1 MKTRYLLLIIFL
13 ILGSCSG
20 DNEIADPKK
29 INPNEVIA
37 NANMLKQIKFE
48 VAKIIPIKRTLDIPG
63 SIEVKQKLLARI
75 GSPVQGRIIEINGEL
90 GNTVKKGDILAVIN
104 STELAK
110 QQLAYIK
117 AVQMVELKTKAYER
131 AVLLFDA
138 DVVSEAQKL
147 QRKTEL
153 SSAKADMEAS
163 KDQLFVMGM
172 TVEEIEAITS
182 ETQIDA
188 ITNIVAKIDGKIIK
202 KNVNVGQVVD
212 PTEDIFTIAM
222 LDEVWGVAQIPER
235 QIGFLTEGDDLLI
248 DVPAYEDKLVE
259 GKITYLGDIV
269 DPVTRTVTIR
279 TEIDNNNGLLKPDM
293 LITMKVSGMKIEKV
307 GVPINAIVSIDD
319 SPNIFV
325 KTGKD
330 KFLLRPVTLGIKNKE
345 FVHIDDGLL
354 EGEEVVIDGAFHLNN
369 ERLYTK
375 E

>member
-1 MKTRYLLLIIFL
+1 MKTQYLLLFIFL
-13 ILGSCSG
+13 ILGSCSN
-20 DNEIADPKK
+20 DKEIVDVKK
-29 INPNEVIA
+29 KNPNEVVASAEI
-37 NANMLKQIKFE
+37 LDQIKFE
-48 VAKIIPIKRTLDIPG
+48 PAKIIPIKKTLDIPG
-63 SIEVKQKLLARI
+63 SIEVKQNLLARI
-75 GSPVQGRIIEINGEL
+75 GSPVQGRIIEIKGEL
-90 GNTVKKGDILAVIN
+90 GKTVKQGDVLAVIN

-117 AVQMVELKTKAYER
+117 SVQMVELKTKAYER

-153 SSAKADMEAS
+153 SAAKADMEAS

-172 TVEEIEAITS
+172 TIDEIEAIQS
-182 ETQIDA
+182 EIQIDA

-222 LDEVWGVAQIPER
+222 LNEVWGVAQVPER
-235 QIGFLTEGDDLLI
+235 QIGFLKEGDDLLI
-248 DVPAYEDKLVE
+248 DVPAYENKSVE

-279 TEIDNNNGLLKPDM
+279 TEIDNAHGLLKPDM
-293 LITMKVSGMKIEKV
+293 LITMKVSGKSIEKV

-319 SPNIFV
+319 IPNIFV
-325 KTGKD
+325 KTGEN
-330 KFLLRPVTLGIKNKE
+330 KFLMRPVTLGVKNKDA
-345 FVHIDDGLL
+345 VHIDDGLL

-369 ERLYTK
+369 ERLYAK

>member
-1 MKTRYLLLIIFL
+1 MKTQYLLLFILL
-13 ILGSCSG
+13 ILGSCSN
-20 DNEIADPKK
+20 DKEITDVKK
-29 INPNEVIA
+29 KNPNEVIA
-37 NANMLKQIKFE
+37 SKEILDQIKFE
-48 VAKIIPIKRTLDIPG
+48 PAKVIPIKKTLDIPG
-63 SIEVKQKLLARI
+63 SIEVKQNLLARI
-75 GSPVQGRIIEINGEL
+75 GSPVQGRIIEIKGEL
-90 GNTVKKGDILAVIN
+90 GKTVKQGDVLSVIN

-117 AVQMVELKTKAYER
+117 SVQMVELKTKSYER

-147 QRKTEL
+147 ERKTEL
-153 SSAKADMEAS
+153 SAAKADMEAS
-163 KDQLFVMGM
+163 KDQLSVMGM
-172 TVEEIEAITS
+172 TVEDIEAIQS

-188 ITNIVAKIDGKIIK
+188 TTNIVAKIDGKIIK

-222 LDEVWGVAQIPER
+222 LNEVWGVAQVPER
-235 QIGFLTEGDDLLI
+235 QIGFLKEGDELLI
-248 DVPAYEDKLVE
+248 DVPAYESKFVE

-279 TEIDNNNGLLKPDM
+279 TEIDNAHGLLKPDM
-293 LITMKVSGMKIEKV
+293 LITMKVSGKKIEKV

-319 SPNIFV
+319 IPNIFV
-325 KTGKD
+325 KTGEN
-330 KFLLRPVTLGIKNKE
+330 KFLMRPVTLGIKNKDA
-345 FVHIDDGLL
+345 VHIDDGLL

-369 ERLYTK
+369 ERLYAK

>member
-1 MKTRYLLLIIFL
+1 MKTRYLLLLIFL
-13 ILGSCSG
+13 ILGSCGG
-20 DNEIADPKK
+20 DKEIADPKK

-37 NANMLKQIKFE
+37 NADMLKQIKFE
-48 VAKIIPIKRTLDIPG
+48 AAKIIPIKRTLDIPG

-90 GNTVKKGDILAVIN
+90 GDTVKQGDVLAVIN

-117 AVQMVELKTKAYER
+117 SVQMVELKTKAYER

-172 TVEEIEAITS
+172 TVAEIEAIKS

-222 LDEVWGVAQIPER
+222 LNEVWGVAQIPER
-235 QIGFLTEGDDLLI
+235 QIGFLKEGDDLLI

-279 TEIDNNNGLLKPDM
+279 TEIDNNHGLLKPDM

-307 GVPINAIVSIDD
+307 GVPINAIVSINDI
-319 SPNIFV
+319 PNIFV
-325 KTGKD
+325 KTGNN

-345 FVHIDDGLL
+345 FAHIDDGLL

>member
-1 MKTRYLLLIIFL
+1 MKTQYLLLFIFL
-13 ILGSCSG
+13 ILGSCSN
-20 DNEIADPKK
+20 DKEIVDVKK
-29 INPNEVIA
+29 KNPNEVVASAEI
-37 NANMLKQIKFE
+37 LDQIKFE
-48 VAKIIPIKRTLDIPG
+48 SAKIIPIKKSLDIPG
-63 SIEVKQKLLARI
+63 SIEVKQNLLARI
-75 GSPVQGRIIEINGEL
+75 GSPVQGRIIEIKGEL
-90 GNTVKKGDILAVIN
+90 GKTVKQGDVLAVIN

-117 AVQMVELKTKAYER
+117 SVQMVELKTKAFER

-153 SSAKADMEAS
+153 SAAKADMEAS

-172 TVEEIEAITS
+172 TIDEIEAIQS
-182 ETQIDA
+182 EIQIDA
-188 ITNIVAKIDGKIIK
+188 TTNIVAKIDGKIIK

-222 LDEVWGVAQIPER
+222 LNEVWGVAQVPER
-235 QIGFLTEGDDLLI
+235 QIGFLKEGDDVLI
-248 DVPAYEDKLVE
+248 DVPAYEDKSVE

-279 TEIDNNNGLLKPDM
+279 TEIDNAHGLLKPDM
-293 LITMKVSGMKIEKV
+293 LISMKVSGKSIEKV

-319 SPNIFV
+319 IPNIFV
-325 KTGKD
+325 KTGEN
-330 KFLLRPVTLGIKNKE
+330 KFLMRPVTLGVKNKDA
-345 FVHIDDGLL
+345 VHIDDGLL

-369 ERLYTK
+369 ERLYAK

>member
-1 MKTRYLLLIIFL
+1 MKTQYLLLFIFL
-13 ILGSCSG
+13 ILGSCSN
-20 DNEIADPKK
+20 DKEIADVKK
-29 INPNEVIA
+29 KNPNEVIA
-37 NANMLKQIKFE
+37 SAEILDQIKFE
-48 VAKIIPIKRTLDIPG
+48 PAKIIPIKKTLDIPG
-63 SIEVKQKLLARI
+63 SIEVKQNLLARI
-75 GSPVQGRIIEINGEL
+75 GSPVQGRIIEIKGEL
-90 GNTVKKGDILAVIN
+90 GKTVKQGDVLAVIN

-117 AVQMVELKTKAYER
+117 SVQMVELKTKAYER

-153 SSAKADMEAS
+153 SAAKADMEAS
-163 KDQLFVMGM
+163 KDQLSVMGM
-172 TVEEIEAITS
+172 TVTEIEAIQS

-188 ITNIVAKIDGKIIK
+188 TTNIVAKIDGKIIK

-222 LDEVWGVAQIPER
+222 LNEVWGVAQVPER
-235 QIGFLTEGDDLLI
+235 QIGFLKEGDDLLI
-248 DVPAYEDKLVE
+248 DVPAYESKFVE

-279 TEIDNNNGLLKPDM
+279 TEIDNTHGLLKPDM
-293 LITMKVSGMKIEKV
+293 LITMKVSGKKIEKV

-319 SPNIFV
+319 IPNIFV
-325 KTGKD
+325 KTGEN
-330 KFLLRPVTLGIKNKE
+330 KFLMRPVTLGIKNKDA
-345 FVHIDDGLL
+345 VHIDDGLL

-369 ERLYTK
+369 ERLYAK

>member
-1 MKTRYLLLIIFL
+1 MKTQYLLLFIFL
-13 ILGSCSG
+13 ILGSCSN
-20 DNEIADPKK
+20 DKEIVDVKK
-29 INPNEVIA
+29 KNPNEVVASAEI
-37 NANMLKQIKFE
+37 LDQIKFE
-48 VAKIIPIKRTLDIPG
+48 PAKIIPIKKTLDIPG
-63 SIEVKQKLLARI
+63 SIEVKQNLLARI
-75 GSPVQGRIIEINGEL
+75 GSPVQGRIIEIKGEL
-90 GNTVKKGDILAVIN
+90 GKTVKQGDVLAVIN

-117 AVQMVELKTKAYER
+117 SVQMVELKTKAYER

-153 SSAKADMEAS
+153 SAAKADMEAS

-172 TVEEIEAITS
+172 TIDEIEAIQS
-182 ETQIDA
+182 EIQIDA
-188 ITNIVAKIDGKIIK
+188 TTNIVAKIDGKIIK

-222 LDEVWGVAQIPER
+222 LSEVWGVAQVPER
-235 QIGFLTEGDDLLI
+235 QIGFLKEGDDLLI
-248 DVPAYEDKLVE
+248 DVPAYENKSVE

-279 TEIDNNNGLLKPDM
+279 TEIDNAHGLLKPDM
-293 LITMKVSGMKIEKV
+293 LITMKVSGKSIEKV

-319 SPNIFV
+319 IPNIFV
-325 KTGKD
+325 KTGEK
-330 KFLLRPVTLGIKNKE
+330 KFLMRPVTLGVKNKDA
-345 FVHIDDGLL
+345 VHIDDGLL

-369 ERLYTK
+369 ERLYAK

>member
-1 MKTRYLLLIIFL
+1 MKTQYLLLFIFL
-13 ILGSCSG
+13 ILGSCSN
-20 DNEIADPKK
+20 DKEIVDVKK
-29 INPNEVIA
+29 KNPNEVVASAEI
-37 NANMLKQIKFE
+37 LDQIKFE
-48 VAKIIPIKRTLDIPG
+48 PAKIIPIKKTLDIPG
-63 SIEVKQKLLARI
+63 SIEVKQNLLARI
-75 GSPVQGRIIEINGEL
+75 GSPVQGRIIEIKGEL
-90 GNTVKKGDILAVIN
+90 GKTVKQGDVLAVIN

-117 AVQMVELKTKAYER
+117 SVQMVELKTKAYER

-153 SSAKADMEAS
+153 SAAKADMEAS

-172 TVEEIEAITS
+172 TIDEIEAIQS
-182 ETQIDA
+182 EIQIDA
-188 ITNIVAKIDGKIIK
+188 TTNIVAKIDGKIIK

-222 LDEVWGVAQIPER
+222 LSEVWGVAQVPER
-235 QIGFLTEGDDLLI
+235 QIGFLKEGDDLLI
-248 DVPAYEDKLVE
+248 DVPAYEDKSVE

-279 TEIDNNNGLLKPDM
+279 TEIDNAHGLLKPDM
-293 LITMKVSGMKIEKV
+293 LITMKVSGKSIEKV

-319 SPNIFV
+319 IPNIFV
-325 KTGKD
+325 KTGEN
-330 KFLLRPVTLGIKNKE
+330 KFLMRPVTLGVKNKDA
-345 FVHIDDGLL
+345 VHIDDGLL

-369 ERLYTK
+369 ERLYAK

>member
-1 MKTRYLLLIIFL
+1 MKTQYLLLFIFL
-13 ILGSCSG
+13 ILGSCSN
-20 DNEIADPKK
+20 DREIADVKK
-29 INPNEVIA
+29 KNPNEVTASSEI
-37 NANMLKQIKFE
+37 LDQIKFE
-48 VAKIIPIKRTLDIPG
+48 PAKIIPIKKTLDIPG
-63 SIEVKQKLLARI
+63 SIEVKQNLLARI
-75 GSPVQGRIIEINGEL
+75 GSPVQGRIIEIKGEL
-90 GNTVKKGDILAVIN
+90 GKTVKQGDVLAVIN

-117 AVQMVELKTKAYER
+117 SVQMVELKTKAYER

-153 SSAKADMEAS
+153 SAAKADMEAS
-163 KDQLFVMGM
+163 KDQLTVMGM
-172 TVEEIEAITS
+172 TVKEIEAIQS

-188 ITNIVAKIDGKIIK
+188 TTNIVAKIDGKIIK

-222 LDEVWGVAQIPER
+222 LNEVWGVAQVPER
-235 QIGFLTEGDDLLI
+235 QIGFLKEGDDLLI
-248 DVPAYEDKLVE
+248 DVPAYESKFVE

-279 TEIDNNNGLLKPDM
+279 TEIDNAHGLLKPDM
-293 LITMKVSGMKIEKV
+293 LITMKVSGKKIEKV

-319 SPNIFV
+319 IPNIFV
-325 KTGKD
+325 KTGEN
-330 KFLLRPVTLGIKNKE
+330 KFLMRPVTLGIKNKDA
-345 FVHIDDGLL
+345 VHIDDGLL

-369 ERLYTK
+369 ERLYAK

>member
-1 MKTRYLLLIIFL
+1 MKTQYLLLFIFL
-13 ILGSCSG
+13 ILGSCSN
-20 DNEIADPKK
+20 DSEIADIKK
-29 INPNEVIA
+29 KNPNEVTASSEI
-37 NANMLKQIKFE
+37 LDQIKFE
-48 VAKIIPIKRTLDIPG
+48 PAKITPIKKTLDIPG
-63 SIEVKQKLLARI
+63 SIEVKQNLLARI
-75 GSPVQGRIIEINGEL
+75 GSPVQGRIIEIKGEL
-90 GNTVKKGDILAVIN
+90 GKTVKQGDVLAVIN

-117 AVQMVELKTKAYER
+117 SVQMVELKTKAYER

-153 SSAKADMEAS
+153 SAAKADMEAS
-163 KDQLFVMGM
+163 KDQLTVMGM
-172 TVEEIEAITS
+172 TVKEIEAIQS

-188 ITNIVAKIDGKIIK
+188 TTNIVAKIDGKIIK

-222 LDEVWGVAQIPER
+222 LNEVWGVAQVPER
-235 QIGFLTEGDDLLI
+235 QIGFLKEGDDLLI
-248 DVPAYEDKLVE
+248 DVPAYESKFVE
-259 GKITYLGDIV
+259 AKITYLGDIV

-279 TEIDNNNGLLKPDM
+279 TEIDNAHGLLKPDM
-293 LITMKVSGMKIEKV
+293 LITMKVSGKKIEKV

-319 SPNIFV
+319 IPNIFV
-325 KTGKD
+325 KTGEN
-330 KFLLRPVTLGIKNKE
+330 KFLMRPVTLGIKNKDA
-345 FVHIDDGLL
+345 VHIDDGLL

-369 ERLYTK
+369 ERLYAK

>member
-1 MKTRYLLLIIFL
+1 MKTQYLLLFIFL
-13 ILGSCSG
+13 ILGSCSN
-20 DNEIADPKK
+20 DSEIADVKK
-29 INPNEVIA
+29 KNPNEVTASSEI
-37 NANMLKQIKFE
+37 LDQIKFE
-48 VAKIIPIKRTLDIPG
+48 PAKITPIKKTLDIPG
-63 SIEVKQKLLARI
+63 SIEVKQNLLARI
-75 GSPVQGRIIEINGEL
+75 GSPVQGRIIEIKGEL
-90 GNTVKKGDILAVIN
+90 GKTVKQGDMLAVIN

-117 AVQMVELKTKAYER
+117 SVQMVELKTKAYER

-153 SSAKADMEAS
+153 SAAKADMEAS
-163 KDQLFVMGM
+163 KDQLTVMGM
-172 TVEEIEAITS
+172 TVKEIEAIQS

-188 ITNIVAKIDGKIIK
+188 TTNIVAKIDGKIIK

-212 PTEDIFTIAM
+212 PTEDIFTVAM
-222 LDEVWGVAQIPER
+222 LNEVWGVAQVPER
-235 QIGFLTEGDDLLI
+235 QIGFLKEGDDLLI
-248 DVPAYEDKLVE
+248 DVPAYESKFVE

-279 TEIDNNNGLLKPDM
+279 TEIDNAHGLLKPDM
-293 LITMKVSGMKIEKV
+293 LITMKVSGKKIEKV

-319 SPNIFV
+319 IPNIFV
-325 KTGKD
+325 KTGEN
-330 KFLLRPVTLGIKNKE
+330 KFLMRPVTLGIKNKDA
-345 FVHIDDGLL
+345 VHIDDGLL

-369 ERLYTK
+369 ERLYAK

>member
-1 MKTRYLLLIIFL
+1 MKTQYLLLFIFL
-13 ILGSCSG
+13 ILGSCSN
-20 DNEIADPKK
+20 DSEIADVAKK
-29 INPNEVIA
+29 NPNEVTAGAEI
-37 NANMLKQIKFE
+37 LDQIKFE
-48 VAKIIPIKRTLDIPG
+48 PAKIIPIKKTLDIPG
-63 SIEVKQKLLARI
+63 SIEVKQNLLARI
-75 GSPVQGRIIEINGEL
+75 GSPVQGRIIEIKGEL
-90 GNTVKKGDILAVIN
+90 GKTVKQGDILAVIN

-147 QRKTEL
+147 ERKTEL
-153 SSAKADMEAS
+153 SAAKADMEAS

-172 TVEEIEAITS
+172 TVEDIEAIQS

-188 ITNIVAKIDGKIIK
+188 TTNIVAKIDGKIIK

-222 LDEVWGVAQIPER
+222 LNEVWGVAQVPER
-235 QIGFLTEGDDLLI
+235 QIGFLKEGDEILI
-248 DVPAYEDKLVE
+248 DVPAYESKFVE

-279 TEIDNNNGLLKPDM
+279 TEIDNAHGLLKPDM
-293 LITMKVSGMKIEKV
+293 LITMKVSGKKIEKV

-319 SPNIFV
+319 IPNIFV
-325 KTGKD
+325 KTGEN
-330 KFLLRPVTLGIKNKE
+330 KFLMRPVTLGIKNKDA
-345 FVHIDDGLL
+345 VHIDDGLL

-369 ERLYTK
+369 ERLYAK

>member
-1 MKTRYLLLIIFL
+1 MKTQYLLLFIFL
-13 ILGSCSG
+13 ILGSCSN
-20 DNEIADPKK
+20 DNEIADVKK
-29 INPNEVIA
+29 KNPNEVTASSEI
-37 NANMLKQIKFE
+37 LDQIKFE
-48 VAKIIPIKRTLDIPG
+48 PAKIIPIKKTLDIPG
-63 SIEVKQKLLARI
+63 SIEVKQNLLARI
-75 GSPVQGRIIEINGEL
+75 GSPVQGRIIEIKGEL
-90 GNTVKKGDILAVIN
+90 GKTVKQGDVLAVIN

-117 AVQMVELKTKAYER
+117 SVQMVELKTKAYER

-153 SSAKADMEAS
+153 SAAKADMEAS
-163 KDQLFVMGM
+163 KDQLTVMGM
-172 TVEEIEAITS
+172 TVKEIEAIQS

-188 ITNIVAKIDGKIIK
+188 TTNIVAQIDGKIIK

-222 LDEVWGVAQIPER
+222 LNEVWGVAQVPER
-235 QIGFLTEGDDLLI
+235 QIGFLKEGDDLLI
-248 DVPAYEDKLVE
+248 DVPAYESKFVE

-279 TEIDNNNGLLKPDM
+279 TEIDNAHGLLKPDM
-293 LITMKVSGMKIEKV
+293 LITMKVSGKKIEKV

-319 SPNIFV
+319 IPNIFV
-325 KTGKD
+325 KTGEN
-330 KFLLRPVTLGIKNKE
+330 KFLMRPVTLGIKNKDA
-345 FVHIDDGLL
+345 VHIDDGLL

-369 ERLYTK
+369 ERLYAK

>member
-1 MKTRYLLLIIFL
+1 MKTQYLLLFIFL
-13 ILGSCSG
+13 ILGSCSN
-20 DNEIADPKK
+20 DKEIVDVKK
-29 INPNEVIA
+29 KNPNEVVASAEIFD
-37 NANMLKQIKFE
+37 QIKFE
-48 VAKIIPIKRTLDIPG
+48 PAKIIPIKKTLDIPG
-63 SIEVKQKLLARI
+63 SIEVKQNLLARI
-75 GSPVQGRIIEINGEL
+75 GSPVQGRIIEIKGEL
-90 GNTVKKGDILAVIN
+90 GKTVKQGDVLAVIN

-117 AVQMVELKTKAYER
+117 SVQMVELKTKAYER

-153 SSAKADMEAS
+153 SAAKADMEAS

-172 TVEEIEAITS
+172 TIDEIEAIQS
-182 ETQIDA
+182 EIQIDA
-188 ITNIVAKIDGKIIK
+188 TTNIVAKIDGKIIK

-222 LDEVWGVAQIPER
+222 LNEVWGVAQVPER
-235 QIGFLTEGDDLLI
+235 QIGFLKEGDDLLI
-248 DVPAYEDKLVE
+248 DVPAYEDKSVE

-279 TEIDNNNGLLKPDM
+279 TEIDNAHGLLKPDM
-293 LITMKVSGMKIEKV
+293 LITMKVSGKSIEKV
-307 GVPINAIVSIDD
+307 GVPIDAIVSIDD
-319 SPNIFV
+319 IPNIFV
-325 KTGKD
+325 KTGEN
-330 KFLLRPVTLGIKNKE
+330 KFLMRPVTLGVKNKDA
-345 FVHIDDGLL
+345 VHIDDGLL

-369 ERLYTK
+369 ERLYAK

>member
-1 MKTRYLLLIIFL
+1 MKTQYLLLFIFL
-13 ILGSCSG
+13 ILGSCSN
-20 DNEIADPKK
+20 DKEIVDVKK
-29 INPNEVIA
+29 KNPNEVVASPEI
-37 NANMLKQIKFE
+37 LDQIKFE
-48 VAKIIPIKRTLDIPG
+48 SAKIIPIKKSLDIPG
-63 SIEVKQKLLARI
+63 SIEVKQNLLARI
-75 GSPVQGRIIEINGEL
+75 GSPVQGRIIEIKGEL
-90 GNTVKKGDILAVIN
+90 GKTVKQGDVLAVIN

-117 AVQMVELKTKAYER
+117 SVQMVELKTKAYER

-153 SSAKADMEAS
+153 SAAKADMEAS

-172 TVEEIEAITS
+172 TIDEIEAIQS
-182 ETQIDA
+182 EIQIDA
-188 ITNIVAKIDGKIIK
+188 TTNIVAKIDGKIIK

-222 LDEVWGVAQIPER
+222 LNEVWGVAQVPER
-235 QIGFLTEGDDLLI
+235 QIGFLKEGDDLLI
-248 DVPAYEDKLVE
+248 DVPAYEDKSVE

-279 TEIDNNNGLLKPDM
+279 TEIDNAHGLLKPDM
-293 LITMKVSGMKIEKV
+293 LITMKVSGKSIEKV

-319 SPNIFV
+319 IPNIFV
-325 KTGKD
+325 KTGEN
-330 KFLLRPVTLGIKNKE
+330 KFLMRPVTLGVKNKDA
-345 FVHIDDGLL
+345 VHIDDGLL

-369 ERLYTK
+369 ERLYAK

>member
-1 MKTRYLLLIIFL
+1 MKTRYLLILMFL
-13 ILGSCSG
+13 ILGSCGG
-20 DNEIADPKK
+20 DKEIADPKK

-37 NANMLKQIKFE
+37 NAEMLKQIKFE
-48 VAKIIPIKRTLDIPG
+48 AAKIIPIKRTLDIPG

-90 GNTVKKGDILAVIN
+90 GNTVKQGDVLAVIN

-117 AVQMVELKTKAYER
+117 SVQMVELKTKAYER

-147 QRKTEL
+147 ERKTEL

-172 TVEEIEAITS
+172 TVAEIEAIKS

-222 LDEVWGVAQIPER
+222 LNEVWGVAQIPER
-235 QIGFLTEGDDLLI
+235 QIGFLKEGDDLLI

-279 TEIDNNNGLLKPDM
+279 TEIDNNHGLLKPDM

-319 SPNIFV
+319 IPNIFV
-325 KTGKD
+325 KTGKN

>member
-1 MKTRYLLLIIFL
+1 MKTQYLLLFIFL
-13 ILGSCSG
+13 ILGSCSN
-20 DNEIADPKK
+20 DNEIADVKK
-29 INPNEVIA
+29 KNPNEVIA
-37 NANMLKQIKFE
+37 SSEILNQIKFE
-48 VAKIIPIKRTLDIPG
+48 PAKILPIKKTLDIPG
-63 SIEVKQKLLARI
+63 SIEVKQNLLARI
-75 GSPVQGRIIEINGEL
+75 GSPVQGRIIEIKGEL
-90 GNTVKKGDILAVIN
+90 GKTVKQGDVLAVIN

-117 AVQMVELKTKAYER
+117 SVQMVELKTKAYER

-153 SSAKADMEAS
+153 SAAKADMEAS
-163 KDQLFVMGM
+163 KDQLTVMGM
-172 TVEEIEAITS
+172 TVKEIEAIQS

-188 ITNIVAKIDGKIIK
+188 TTNIVAKIDGKIIK

-222 LDEVWGVAQIPER
+222 LNEVWGVAQVPER
-235 QIGFLTEGDDLLI
+235 QIGFLKEGDDLLI
-248 DVPAYEDKLVE
+248 DVPAYESKFVE
-259 GKITYLGDIV
+259 AKITYLGDIV

-279 TEIDNNNGLLKPDM
+279 TEIDNAHGLLKPDM
-293 LITMKVSGMKIEKV
+293 LITMKVSGKKIEKV

-319 SPNIFV
+319 IPNIFV
-325 KTGKD
+325 KTGEN
-330 KFLLRPVTLGIKNKE
+330 KFLMRPVTLGIKNKDT
-345 FVHIDDGLL
+345 VHIDDGLL

-369 ERLYTK
+369 ERLYAK

>member
-1 MKTRYLLLIIFL
+1 MKTQYLLLFIFL
-13 ILGSCSG
+13 ILGSCSN
-20 DNEIADPKK
+20 DKEIADVKK
-29 INPNEVIA
+29 KNPNEVVASAEI
-37 NANMLKQIKFE
+37 LDQIKFE
-48 VAKIIPIKRTLDIPG
+48 PAKIIPIKKTLDIPG
-63 SIEVKQKLLARI
+63 SIEVKQNLLARI
-75 GSPVQGRIIEINGEL
+75 GSPVQGRIIEIKGEL
-90 GNTVKKGDILAVIN
+90 GKTVKQGDVLAVIN

-117 AVQMVELKTKAYER
+117 SVQMVGLKTKAFER

-153 SSAKADMEAS
+153 SAAKADMEAS

-172 TVEEIEAITS
+172 TIDEIEAIQS
-182 ETQIDA
+182 EIQIDA
-188 ITNIVAKIDGKIIK
+188 TTNIVAKIDGKIIK

-222 LDEVWGVAQIPER
+222 LNEVWGVAQVPER
-235 QIGFLTEGDDLLI
+235 QIGFLKEGDDLLI
-248 DVPAYEDKLVE
+248 DVPAYEDKSVE

-279 TEIDNNNGLLKPDM
+279 TEIDNAHGLLKPDM
-293 LITMKVSGMKIEKV
+293 LISMKVSGKSIEKV

-319 SPNIFV
+319 IPNIFV
-325 KTGKD
+325 KTGEN
-330 KFLLRPVTLGIKNKE
+330 KFLMRPVTLGVKNKDA
-345 FVHIDDGLL
+345 VHIDDGLL

-369 ERLYTK
+369 ERLYAK

>member
-1 MKTRYLLLIIFL
+1 MKTQYLLLFIFL
-13 ILGSCSG
+13 ILGSCSN
-20 DNEIADPKK
+20 DKEIADVKK
-29 INPNEVIA
+29 KNPNEVIA
-37 NANMLKQIKFE
+37 SAEILDQIKFE
-48 VAKIIPIKRTLDIPG
+48 PAKIIPIKKTLDIPG
-63 SIEVKQKLLARI
+63 SIEVKQNLLARI
-75 GSPVQGRIIEINGEL
+75 GSPVQGRIIEIKGEL
-90 GNTVKKGDILAVIN
+90 GKTVKQGDVLAVIN

-117 AVQMVELKTKAYER
+117 SVQMVELKTKAYER

-153 SSAKADMEAS
+153 SAAKADMEAS
-163 KDQLFVMGM
+163 KDQLSVMGM
-172 TVEEIEAITS
+172 TVTEIEAIQS

-222 LDEVWGVAQIPER
+222 LNEVWGVAQVPER
-235 QIGFLTEGDDLLI
+235 QIGFLKEGDDLLI
-248 DVPAYEDKLVE
+248 DVPAYESKFVE

-279 TEIDNNNGLLKPDM
+279 TEIDNTHGLLKPDM
-293 LITMKVSGMKIEKV
+293 LITMKVSGKKIEKV

-319 SPNIFV
+319 IPNIFV
-325 KTGKD
+325 KTGED
-330 KFLLRPVTLGIKNKE
+330 RFLMRPVTLGIKNKDA
-345 FVHIDDGLL
+345 VHIDDGLL

-369 ERLYTK
+369 ERLYAK

>member
-1 MKTRYLLLIIFL
+1 MKTQYLLLFIFL
-13 ILGSCSG
+13 ILGSCSN
-20 DNEIADPKK
+20 DSEIVDVKK
-29 INPNEVIA
+29 KNPNEVTASSEI
-37 NANMLKQIKFE
+37 LDQIKFE
-48 VAKIIPIKRTLDIPG
+48 PAKITPIKKTLDIPG
-63 SIEVKQKLLARI
+63 SIEVKQNLLARI
-75 GSPVQGRIIEINGEL
+75 GSPVQGRIIEIKGEL
-90 GNTVKKGDILAVIN
+90 GKTVKQGDVLAVIN

-117 AVQMVELKTKAYER
+117 SVQMVELKTKAYER

-147 QRKTEL
+147 ERKTEL
-153 SSAKADMEAS
+153 SAAKADMEAS

-172 TVEEIEAITS
+172 TVEEIEAIQS

-188 ITNIVAKIDGKIIK
+188 TTNIVAKIDGKIIK

-222 LDEVWGVAQIPER
+222 LNEVWGVAQVPER
-235 QIGFLTEGDDLLI
+235 QIGFLKEGDDLLI
-248 DVPAYEDKLVE
+248 DVPAYESKFVE

-279 TEIDNNNGLLKPDM
+279 TEIDNAHGLLKPDM
-293 LITMKVSGMKIEKV
+293 LITMKVSGKKIEKV

-319 SPNIFV
+319 IPNIFV
-325 KTGKD
+325 KTGEN
-330 KFLLRPVTLGIKNKE
+330 KFLMRPVTLGIKNKDA
-345 FVHIDDGLL
+345 VHIDDGLL

-369 ERLYTK
+369 ERLYAK

>member
-1 MKTRYLLLIIFL
+1 MKTQYLLLFIFL
-13 ILGSCSG
+13 ILGSCSN
-20 DNEIADPKK
+20 DKEIADVKK
-29 INPNEVIA
+29 KNPNEVIA
-37 NANMLKQIKFE
+37 STEILDQIKFE
-48 VAKIIPIKRTLDIPG
+48 PSKIIPIKKTLDIPG
-63 SIEVKQKLLARI
+63 SIEVKQNLLARI
-75 GSPVQGRIIEINGEL
+75 GSPVQGRIIEIKGEL
-90 GNTVKKGDILAVIN
+90 GKTVKQGDVLAVIN

-117 AVQMVELKTKAYER
+117 SVQMVELKTKAYER

-153 SSAKADMEAS
+153 SAAKADMEAS
-163 KDQLFVMGM
+163 KDQLSVMGM
-172 TVEEIEAITS
+172 TVTEIEAIQS

-188 ITNIVAKIDGKIIK
+188 TTNIVAKIDGKIIK

-222 LDEVWGVAQIPER
+222 LNEVWGVAQVPER
-235 QIGFLTEGDDLLI
+235 QIGFLKEGDDLLI
-248 DVPAYEDKLVE
+248 DVPAYESKFVE

-279 TEIDNNNGLLKPDM
+279 TEIDNSHGLLKPDM
-293 LITMKVSGMKIEKV
+293 LITMKVSGKKIEKV

-319 SPNIFV
+319 IPNIFV
-325 KTGKD
+325 KTGED
-330 KFLLRPVTLGIKNKE
+330 RFLMRPVTLGIKNKDA
-345 FVHIDDGLL
+345 VHIDDGLL

-369 ERLYTK
+369 ERLYAK

>member
-1 MKTRYLLLIIFL
+1 MKTQYLLLFIFL
-13 ILGSCSG
+13 ILGSCSN
-20 DNEIADPKK
+20 DKEIADVKK
-29 INPNEVIA
+29 KNPNEVIA
-37 NANMLKQIKFE
+37 SAEILDQIKFE
-48 VAKIIPIKRTLDIPG
+48 PAKIIPIKKTLDIPG
-63 SIEVKQKLLARI
+63 SIEVKQNLLARI
-75 GSPVQGRIIEINGEL
+75 GSPVQGRIIEIKGEL
-90 GNTVKKGDILAVIN
+90 GKTVKQGDVLAVIN

-117 AVQMVELKTKAYER
+117 SVQMVELKTKAYER

-153 SSAKADMEAS
+153 SAAKADMEAS
-163 KDQLFVMGM
+163 KDQLSVMGM
-172 TVEEIEAITS
+172 TVTEIEAIQS

-188 ITNIVAKIDGKIIK
+188 TTNIVAKIDGKIIK

-222 LDEVWGVAQIPER
+222 LNEVWGVAQVPER
-235 QIGFLTEGDDLLI
+235 QIGFLKEGDDLLI
-248 DVPAYEDKLVE
+248 DVPAYESKFVE

-279 TEIDNNNGLLKPDM
+279 TEIDNTHGLLKPDM
-293 LITMKVSGMKIEKV
+293 LITMKVSGKKIEKV

-319 SPNIFV
+319 IPNIFV
-325 KTGKD
+325 KTGED
-330 KFLLRPVTLGIKNKE
+330 RFLMRPVTLGIKNKDA
-345 FVHIDDGLL
+345 VHIDDGLL

-369 ERLYTK
+369 ERLYAK

>member
-1 MKTRYLLLIIFL
+1 MKTRYLLLLIFL
-13 ILGSCSG
+13 ILGSCGG
-20 DNEIADPKK
+20 DKEIADPKK

-37 NANMLKQIKFE
+37 NADMLKQIKFE
-48 VAKIIPIKRTLDIPG
+48 AAKIIPIKRMLDIPG

-90 GNTVKKGDILAVIN
+90 GDTVKKGDVLAVIN

-117 AVQMVELKTKAYER
+117 SVQMVELKTKAYER

-172 TVEEIEAITS
+172 TVAEIEAIKS

-222 LDEVWGVAQIPER
+222 LNEVWGVAQIPER
-235 QIGFLTEGDDLLI
+235 QIGFLKEGDDLLI

-279 TEIDNNNGLLKPDM
+279 TEIDNNHGLLKPDM

-307 GVPINAIVSIDD
+307 GVPVNAIVSIDD
-319 SPNIFV
+319 IPNIFV
-325 KTGKD
+325 KTGKN

>member
-1 MKTRYLLLIIFL
+1 MKTQYLLLFIFL
-13 ILGSCSG
+13 ILGSCSN
-20 DNEIADPKK
+20 DKEIVDVKK
-29 INPNEVIA
+29 KNPNEVVASAEI
-37 NANMLKQIKFE
+37 LDQIKFE
-48 VAKIIPIKRTLDIPG
+48 PAKIIPIKKSLDIPG
-63 SIEVKQKLLARI
+63 SIEVKQNLLARI
-75 GSPVQGRIIEINGEL
+75 GSPVQGRIIEIKGEL
-90 GNTVKKGDILAVIN
+90 GKTVKQGDVLAVIN

-153 SSAKADMEAS
+153 SAAKADMEAS

-172 TVEEIEAITS
+172 TIDEIEAIQS
-182 ETQIDA
+182 EIQIDA
-188 ITNIVAKIDGKIIK
+188 TTNIVAKIDGKIIK

-222 LDEVWGVAQIPER
+222 LNEVWGVAQVPER
-235 QIGFLTEGDDLLI
+235 QIGFLKEGDDLLI
-248 DVPAYEDKLVE
+248 DVPAYENKSVE

-279 TEIDNNNGLLKPDM
+279 TEIDNAHGLLKPDM
-293 LITMKVSGMKIEKV
+293 LITMKVSGKSIEKV

-319 SPNIFV
+319 IPNIFV
-325 KTGKD
+325 KTGEN
-330 KFLLRPVTLGIKNKE
+330 KFLMRPVTLGVKNKDA
-345 FVHIDDGLL
+345 VHIDDGLL

-369 ERLYTK
+369 ERLYAK

>member
-1 MKTRYLLLIIFL
+1 MKTRYLLLLIFL
-13 ILGSCSG
+13 VLGSCGG
-20 DNEIADPKK
+20 DKEIADPKK

-37 NANMLKQIKFE
+37 NAEMLKQIKFE
-48 VAKIIPIKRTLDIPG
+48 AAKIIPIKRTLDIPG

-90 GNTVKKGDILAVIN
+90 GNTVKQGDVLAVIN

-117 AVQMVELKTKAYER
+117 SVQMVELKTKAYER

-147 QRKTEL
+147 ERKTEL

-172 TVEEIEAITS
+172 TVAEIEAIKS

-222 LDEVWGVAQIPER
+222 LNEVWGVAQIPER
-235 QIGFLTEGDDLLI
+235 QIGFLKEGDDLLI

-279 TEIDNNNGLLKPDM
+279 TEIDNNHGLLKPDM

-319 SPNIFV
+319 IPNIFV
-325 KTGKD
+325 KTGKN

>member
-1 MKTRYLLLIIFL
+1 MKTRYLLLLIFL
-13 ILGSCSG
+13 ILGSCGG
-20 DNEIADPKK
+20 DKEIADPKK

-37 NANMLKQIKFE
+37 NAEMLKQIKFE
-48 VAKIIPIKRTLDIPG
+48 AAKIIPIKRTLDIPG

-90 GNTVKKGDILAVIN
+90 GNTVKQGDVLAVIN

-117 AVQMVELKTKAYER
+117 SVQMVELKTKAYER

-147 QRKTEL
+147 ERKTEL

-172 TVEEIEAITS
+172 TVAEIEAIKS

-222 LDEVWGVAQIPER
+222 LNEVWGVAQIPER
-235 QIGFLTEGDDLLI
+235 QIGFLKEGDDLLI

-279 TEIDNNNGLLKPDM
+279 TEIDNNHGLLKPDM

-319 SPNIFV
+319 IPNIFV
-325 KTGKD
+325 KTGNN

-354 EGEEVVIDGAFHLNN
+354 EAEEVVIDGAFHLNN

>member
-1 MKTRYLLLIIFL
+1 MKTQYLLLFIFL
-13 ILGSCSG
+13 ILGSCSN
-20 DNEIADPKK
+20 DNEITDVAKK
-29 INPNEVIA
+29 NPNEVTAGAEI
-37 NANMLKQIKFE
+37 LDQIKFE
-48 VAKIIPIKRTLDIPG
+48 PAKIIPIKKTLDIPG
-63 SIEVKQKLLARI
+63 SIEVKQNLLARI
-75 GSPVQGRIIEINGEL
+75 GSPVQGRIIEIKGEL
-90 GNTVKKGDILAVIN
+90 GKTVKQGDVLAVIN

-147 QRKTEL
+147 ERKTEL
-153 SSAKADMEAS
+153 SAAKADMEAS

-172 TVEEIEAITS
+172 TVEDIEAIQS

-188 ITNIVAKIDGKIIK
+188 TTNIVAKIDGKIIK

-222 LDEVWGVAQIPER
+222 LNEVWGVAQVPER
-235 QIGFLTEGDDLLI
+235 QIGFLKEGDEILI
-248 DVPAYEDKLVE
+248 DVPAYESKFVE

-279 TEIDNNNGLLKPDM
+279 TEIDNAHGLLKPDM
-293 LITMKVSGMKIEKV
+293 LITMKVSGKKIEKV

-319 SPNIFV
+319 IPNIFV
-325 KTGKD
+325 KTGEN
-330 KFLLRPVTLGIKNKE
+330 KFLMRPVTLGIKNKDA
-345 FVHIDDGLL
+345 VHIDDGLL

-369 ERLYTK
+369 ERLYAK

>member
-1 MKTRYLLLIIFL
+1 MKTQYLLLFILL
-13 ILGSCSG
+13 ILGSCSN
-20 DNEIADPKK
+20 DKEITDVKK
-29 INPNEVIA
+29 KNPNEVIA
-37 NANMLKQIKFE
+37 SKEILDQIKFE
-48 VAKIIPIKRTLDIPG
+48 PAKVIPIKKTLDIPG
-63 SIEVKQKLLARI
+63 SIEVKQNLLARI
-75 GSPVQGRIIEINGEL
+75 GSPVQGRIIEIKGEL
-90 GNTVKKGDILAVIN
+90 GKTVKQGDVLAVIN

-117 AVQMVELKTKAYER
+117 SVQMVELKTKSYER

-147 QRKTEL
+147 ERKTEL
-153 SSAKADMEAS
+153 SAAKADMEAS
-163 KDQLFVMGM
+163 KDQLSVMGM
-172 TVEEIEAITS
+172 TVEDIEAIQS

-188 ITNIVAKIDGKIIK
+188 TTNIVAKIDGKIIK

-222 LDEVWGVAQIPER
+222 LNEVWGVAQVPER
-235 QIGFLTEGDDLLI
+235 QIGFLKEGDELLI
-248 DVPAYEDKLVE
+248 DVPAYESKFVE

-279 TEIDNNNGLLKPDM
+279 TEIDNVHGLLKPDM
-293 LITMKVSGMKIEKV
+293 LITMKVSGKKIEKV

-319 SPNIFV
+319 IPNIFV
-325 KTGKD
+325 KTGEN
-330 KFLLRPVTLGIKNKE
+330 KFLMRPVTLGIKNKDA
-345 FVHIDDGLL
+345 VHIDDGLL

-369 ERLYTK
+369 ERLYAK

>member
-1 MKTRYLLLIIFL
+1 MKTQYLLLFIFL
-13 ILGSCSG
+13 ILGSCSK
-20 DNEIADPKK
+20 DSEIADVKK
-29 INPNEVIA
+29 KNPNEVTASSEI
-37 NANMLKQIKFE
+37 LDQIKFE
-48 VAKIIPIKRTLDIPG
+48 PAKITPIKKTLDIPG
-63 SIEVKQKLLARI
+63 SIEVKQNLLARI
-75 GSPVQGRIIEINGEL
+75 GSPVQGRIIEIKGEL
-90 GNTVKKGDILAVIN
+90 GKTVKQGDVLAVIN

-117 AVQMVELKTKAYER
+117 SVQMVELKTKAYER

-153 SSAKADMEAS
+153 SAAKADMEAS
-163 KDQLFVMGM
+163 KDQLMVMGM
-172 TVEEIEAITS
+172 TVKEIEAIQS

-188 ITNIVAKIDGKIIK
+188 TTNIVAKIDGKIIK

-222 LDEVWGVAQIPER
+222 LNEVWGVAQVPER
-235 QIGFLTEGDDLLI
+235 QIGFLKEGDDLLI
-248 DVPAYEDKLVE
+248 DVPAYESKFVE

-279 TEIDNNNGLLKPDM
+279 TEIDNAHGLLKPDM
-293 LITMKVSGMKIEKV
+293 LITMKVSGKKIEKV

-319 SPNIFV
+319 IPNIFV
-325 KTGKD
+325 KTGEN
-330 KFLLRPVTLGIKNKE
+330 KFLMRPVTLGIKNKDA
-345 FVHIDDGLL
+345 VHIDDGLL

-369 ERLYTK
+369 ERLYAK

>member
-1 MKTRYLLLIIFL
+1 MKTQYLLLFILL
-13 ILGSCSG
+13 ILGSCSN
-20 DNEIADPKK
+20 DKEITDVKK
-29 INPNEVIA
+29 KNPNEVIA
-37 NANMLKQIKFE
+37 SKEILDQIKFE
-48 VAKIIPIKRTLDIPG
+48 PAKVIPIKKTLDIPG
-63 SIEVKQKLLARI
+63 SIEVKQNLLARI
-75 GSPVQGRIIEINGEL
+75 GSPVQGRIIEIKGEL
-90 GNTVKKGDILAVIN
+90 GKTVKQGDVLSVIN

-117 AVQMVELKTKAYER
+117 SVQMVELKTKSYER

-147 QRKTEL
+147 ERKTEL
-153 SSAKADMEAS
+153 SAAKADMEAS
-163 KDQLFVMGM
+163 KDQLSVMGM
-172 TVEEIEAITS
+172 TVEDIEAIQS

-188 ITNIVAKIDGKIIK
+188 TTNIVAKIDGKIIK

-222 LDEVWGVAQIPER
+222 LNEVWGVAQVPER
-235 QIGFLTEGDDLLI
+235 QIGFLKEGDELLI
-248 DVPAYEDKLVE
+248 DVPAYESKFVE

-279 TEIDNNNGLLKPDM
+279 TEIDNAHGLLKPDM
-293 LITMKVSGMKIEKV
+293 LITMKVSGKKIEKV

-319 SPNIFV
+319 IPNIFV
-325 KTGKD
+325 KTGEN
-330 KFLLRPVTLGIKNKE
+330 KFLMRPVTLGIKNKDA
-345 FVHIDDGLL
+345 VHIDDGLL

-369 ERLYTK
+369 ERLYVK

>member
-1 MKTRYLLLIIFL
+1 MKTRYLLLLIFL
-13 ILGSCSG
+13 ILGSCGG
-20 DNEIADPKK
+20 DKEIADPKK

-37 NANMLKQIKFE
+37 NAEMLKQIKFE
-48 VAKIIPIKRTLDIPG
+48 AAKIIPIKRTLDIPG

-90 GNTVKKGDILAVIN
+90 GNTVKQGDVLAVIN

-117 AVQMVELKTKAYER
+117 SVQMVELKTKAYER

-138 DVVSEAQKL
+138 DVMSEAQKL
-147 QRKTEL
+147 ERKTEL

-172 TVEEIEAITS
+172 TVAEIEAIKS

-222 LDEVWGVAQIPER
+222 LNEVWGVAQIPER
-235 QIGFLTEGDDLLI
+235 QIGFLKEGDDLLI

-279 TEIDNNNGLLKPDM
+279 TEIDNNHGLLKPDM

-319 SPNIFV
+319 IPNIFV
-325 KTGKD
+325 KTGKN